1 MRISRTGRWR
11 AVAWQ
16 VAVVAAVVAA
26 LAWLGH
32 NTVANMAARG
42 IRTGFG
48 FLSESAGFDIGETP
62 IAYQSFDPYWRAFV
76 VGLLNT
82 LRVAV
87 PGIVLATLLGL
98 ALGAGQLSPHA
109 LLRGL
114 CRSIVGLVR
123 NVPLLLQLLCLYLL
137 LAEALPDVF
146 DAWHFGGIAV
156 LSKGGLALPSLGWNE
171 GFVWHLPR
179 VEGFAVEGGVTL
191 SPEYLA
197 LLVGLVVYTGAF
209 IAEVVRA
216 GLQAVPRGQTEA
228 AHSLGLT
235 RAQALRRIVLPQA
248 LRLIV
253 PPLTGQYLN
262 LTKNSSLAVA
272 VGYPE
277 LVSVANTTINQ
288 TGRAVE
294 CVAIVMAV
302 YLTLS
307 LLTAAAMG
315 RYNRRVLLKER

>member
-1 MRISRTGRWR
+1 MTRRAWR

-16 VAVVAAVVAA
+16 VAVIALGVGAV
-26 LAWLGH
+26 AWLAH

-48 FLSESAGFDIGETP
+48 FLFESAGFDIGETP

-87 PGIVLATLLGL
+87 PGIVLATLLGGL
-98 ALGAGQLSPHA
+98 VGIGRLSQQALVRGVCHA
-109 LLRGL
+109 Y
-114 CRSIVGLVR
+114 VELVR

-137 LAEALPDVF
+137 LAEGLPDVF
-146 DAWHFGGIAV
+146 DAWHLGGVAL
-156 LSKGGLALPSLGWNE
+156 LSKGGLSLPAPVWQGDGW
-171 GFVWHLPR
+171 VWSVPHA
-179 VEGFAVEGGVTL
+179 EGFAVEGGVTL
-191 SPEYLA
+191 SPEYVA
-197 LLVGLVVYTGAF
+197 LLVGLVVYTSAF

-216 GLQAVPRGQTEA
+216 GLLAVPRGQAEA

-277 LVSVANTTINQ
+277 LISVANTTINQ

-294 CVAIVMAV
+294 CVALVMAV

-307 LLTAAAMG
+307 LITAALMN
-315 RYNRRVLLKER
+315 RYNRTTLLKER